1 MAGVRLQWAKFG
13 KVDSF
18 NIYRSE
24 QPIDFSN
31 LPPAIATG
39 VIECD
44 YWDTSAVPRTQYY
57 YTIEALLGG
66 KSSMSDE
73 QVSVFTV
80 NNDFVFVAND
90 GYIPPTSPNINF
102 IW

>member
-24 QPIDFSN
+24 SPIEMNN

-39 VIECD
+39 VVECE
-44 YWDTSAVPRTQYY
+44 YWDISAKPQTQYY
-57 YTIEALLGG
+57 YTVEAVL
-66 KSSMSDE
+66 SSDLSLSDE

-80 NNDFVFVAND
+80 NNDFIFPYSE
-90 GYIPPTSPNINF
+90 GYIPPSALNINF
-102 IW
+102 TW